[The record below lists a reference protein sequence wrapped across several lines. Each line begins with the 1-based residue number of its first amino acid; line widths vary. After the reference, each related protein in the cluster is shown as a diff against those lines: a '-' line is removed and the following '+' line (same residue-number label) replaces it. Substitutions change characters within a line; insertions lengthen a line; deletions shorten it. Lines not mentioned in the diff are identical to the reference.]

1 MKKALPLTVML
12 ASILLLTACN
22 TQKDEAGSAALVQ
35 STEKAAAAKTAEGDI
50 GSASDYKDKQDR
62 TKTKSSMRTLPLVGY
77 VRERLIELMAEQEEN
92 RRLCGK
98 SYIKE
103 YAGYICVNEIGD
115 LIKPG
120 YVTNCFGKLLEENGL
135 RKIRFHDLRHSCASL
150 LLSSGVPMKQ
160 IQEWLGH
167 SDFSTTAN
175 IYSHLEYSSKLTS
188 ADALAQSLGL

>member
-1 MKKALPLTVML
+1 MMGPVVE
-12 ASILLLTACN
+12 S
-22 TQKDEAGSAALVQ
+22 
-35 STEKAAAAKTAEGDI
+35 
-50 GSASDYKDKQDR
+50 
-62 TKTKSSMRTLPLVGY
+62 
-77 VRERLIELMAEQEEN
+77 LINGKAEQEEN

-150 LLSSGVPMKQ
+150 LLANGVQMKQ
-160 IQEWLGH
+160 IQKWLGH

-175 IYSHLEYSSKLTS
+175 VYSHPEYSSKLIS
-188 ADALAQSLGL
+188 ADSISQSLFE

>member
-1 MKKALPLTVML
+1 MSAVRDR
-12 ASILLLTACN
+12 LL
-22 TQKDEAGSAALVQ
+22 
-35 STEKAAAAKTAEGDI
+35 
-50 GSASDYKDKQDR
+50 
-62 TKTKSSMRTLPLVGY
+62 
-77 VRERLIELMAEQEEN
+77 ELRAEQEEN

-175 IYSHLEYSSKLTS
+175 IYSYLEYSSKLTS

>member
-1 MKKALPLTVML
+1 
-12 ASILLLTACN
+12 
-22 TQKDEAGSAALVQ
+22 
-35 STEKAAAAKTAEGDI
+35 
-50 GSASDYKDKQDR
+50 
-62 TKTKSSMRTLPLVGY
+62 MRKG
-77 VRERLIELMAEQEEN
+77 I
-92 RRLCGK
+92 
-98 SYIKE
+98 
-103 YAGYICVNEIGD
+103 